1 MKILTLNKS
10 ALCSSIILI
19 CLLATA
25 TGCFWKSEQIKTAK
39 VSDPA
44 SVSTTCAQN
53 AGLDEKDTA
62 ALVTAIKHYHGEMSD
77 EFKLRAMTVI
87 TDSHSI
93 DPSKKDSV
101 TQEYL
106 SCVANSAQKK

>member
-1 MKILTLNKS
+1 MT
-10 ALCSSIILI
+10 LI

-53 AGLDEKDTA
+53 AGLDENDTA
-62 ALVTAIKHYHGEMSD
+62 ALVRAIKRYDGEMSD

-87 TDSHSI
+87 SDSRSI

-101 TQEYL
+101 TRDYL
-106 SCVANSAQKK
+106 SCVENSAQKK